1 MKTRWIRWFDEIRNL
16 GLPRRIDRHLAIAI
30 GATGVIVAS
39 AAMGADAWTIAGLAV
54 LAIVGSSIVRSHER
68 ASHSTHDSASDL
80 VQANAPQTTGVSS
93 ATFML
98 LWEAMS
104 PQMAQ
109 VVMVQQE
116 LEQVRSLVGDA
127 VAKLGHSFSG
137 MNEGTQLQLE
147 KVRGLL
153 SDDAGDT
160 QRISLEDFALENDR
174 LLSELVE
181 RINRISTQSA
191 DMVTRIQQISGQM
204 DDVVAR
210 IGEVQNIA
218 ERTRLLALN
227 ANIEAARAGSAGRG
241 FMVVADEVRKL
252 AADSHGF
259 ADEIRRMVETSHDSI
274 SEARGIMESMAGG
287 DVQTAFA
294 SKDRID
300 AMMHELHEF
309 NQLAQNT
316 MQEVEA
322 IAGHIGREVGAA
334 ITALQFEDMSRQLID
349 HVTHRANLLRIFSA
363 ETFSDQTWR
372 IPEPATARETQQ
384 VLAGV
389 TKTIRARHGLFNTL
403 PHRAVEQ
410 KKMDWGDAELF

>member
-1 MKTRWIRWFDEIRNL
+1 MTRRWHLLLE
-16 GLPRRIDRHLAIAI
+16 GLRAMRPRRGALRRLVLPMAGIVVTAIAAASGLGS
-30 GATGVIVAS
+30 GAVA
-39 AAMGADAWTIAGLAV
+39 ALAGLVILV
-54 LAIVGSSIVRSHER
+54 LAVARERTARDGSLDVIGDTEM
-68 ASHSTHDSASDL
+68 
-80 VQANAPQTTGVSS
+80 QANLANAGGVAP

-98 LWEAMS
+98 LWEVMS
-104 PQMAQ
+104 PQIAQ
-109 VVMVQQE
+109 IVMVQQE

-127 VAKLGHSFSG
+127 VAKLGNSFSG

-153 SDDAGDT
+153 SDDAGSS
-160 QRISLEDFALENDR
+160 QRISLEDFARENDR
-174 LLSELVE
+174 LLADLVA

-191 DMVTRIQQISGQM
+191 EMVTRIQQISGQM
-204 DDVVAR
+204 DGVVAR

-259 ADEIRRMVETSHDSI
+259 ADEIRRMVEISHGSI
-274 SEARGIMESMAGG
+274 SEARGIMETMAGG
-287 DVQTAFA
+287 DVQTAVA

-300 AMMHELHEF
+300 SMMRELHEF
-309 NQLAQNT
+309 NQLAQDT
-316 MQEVEA
+316 MQEVEG

-349 HVTHRANLLRIFSA
+349 HVSHRAKLMRIYSA
-363 ETFSDQTWR
+363 ETFSDSIWR
-372 IPEPATARETQQ
+372 VREPATAREAEK
-384 VLAGV
+384 VLAGL
-389 TKTIRARHGLFNTL
+389 TEIIRVKQGVFDTL

-410 KKMDWGDAELF
+410 EKMDWGEAELF